1 MTTSAHLRKTALSLP
16 EAAEERTSSGT
27 ITFVVHGKRFASTGE
42 NTEAHL
48 RLPQAEAD
56 EFLAEYPGAERL
68 SERGRAVGVRVP
80 LEDINGQ
87 RLNHW
92 VRRAWLSRAPKR
104 LAAQAVAADT
114 ATPGDV
120 GDLPKA
126 IGRPATR
133 ALTAAGIT
141 TLDQVADLTEAELR
155 AMHGIGPKVVK
166 ILHETLAAGG
176 RTFRESR

>member
-16 EAAEERTSSGT
+16 ETGEERTGSGT
-27 ITFVVHGKRFASTGE
+27 TAFVVHGKRFASTGDHG
-42 NTEAHL
+42 EARLHL
-48 RLPQAEAD
+48 PPAEAD
-56 EFLAEYPGAERL
+56 AFLAAFPGAGRL
-68 SERGRAVGVRVP
+68 SDRGRAVGVRVP
-80 LEDINGQ
+80 LADIDGQ

-104 LAAQAVAADT
+104 LVAQAVAADIAT
-114 ATPGDV
+114 AGDV

-141 TLDQVADLTEAELR
+141 TLAQVADLTEAELR
-155 AMHGIGPKVVK
+155 AMHGIGPKAVDV
-166 ILHETLAAGG
+166 LRETLAADG
-176 RTFRESR
+176 RTFGEPR